1 MIRELGAVSLI
12 ELGAGSAEKSRIILN
27 AMRDAGTL
35 HTCVP
40 IDVSAE
46 FLSNTARRLRAEYA
60 NLRVIPAVADISG
73 TMVFP
78 AFPRPALFAFLGS
91 TIGNFEDEQAT
102 ALLRQVAAAMQPGDS
117 FLMGADLV
125 KDREVLEAAYND
137 ARGVTAEF
145 NRDIL
150 RVLNRD
156 LGCDF
161 KEAAFRHQAFYN
173 PVLSRIEMH
182 LIATGRQVVEL
193 PGYGEISFEMGNR
206 YAPRSAASPPARC
219 WMRCLPLPDW

>member
-1 MIRELGAVSLI
+1 M
-12 ELGAGSAEKSRIILN
+12 
-27 AMRDAGTL
+27 
-35 HTCVP
+35 P

-73 TMVFP
+73 TLVFSRVS
-78 AFPRPALFAFLGS
+78 RPALFAFLGS

-145 NRDIL
+145 DRNIL
-150 RVLNRD
+150 RVLNCD

-161 KEAAFRHQAFYN
+161 KEAAFRHQAFFN

-182 LIATGRQVVEL
+182 LIATGRQVVDCPATEK
-193 PGYGEISFEMGNR
+193 SCFETGNR
-206 YAPRSAASPPARC
+206 SHRDQPQVHPRDAG
-219 WMRCLPLPDW
+219 